1 MNKTSFQFFRI
12 RKGDEIVG
20 FMRYLNPSKPF
31 FSKDK
36 LWWNGKTIDYTEK
49 DSYIEFDDINKQW
62 IFESDIVEFKEIQ
75 NNDNIFKAVILF
87 DPEETDFVAINCD
100 TFQKIKLDFWPKY
113 KMNVVSYLFINPQ
126 LADELFERGVL

>member
-1 MNKTSFQFFRI
+1 MNKAPFQLFRL
-12 RKGDEIVG
+12 RKGNEIVG
-20 FMRYLNPSKPF
+20 FMRYLKPSKIY

-36 LWWNGKTIDYTEK
+36 LWWNGESIDYREK

-75 NNDNIFKAVILF
+75 DKHSFFKAVILF

-113 KMNVVSYLFINPQ
+113 KMKIVSYLFINPQ
-126 LADELFERGVL
+126 LAGKLFERGFL